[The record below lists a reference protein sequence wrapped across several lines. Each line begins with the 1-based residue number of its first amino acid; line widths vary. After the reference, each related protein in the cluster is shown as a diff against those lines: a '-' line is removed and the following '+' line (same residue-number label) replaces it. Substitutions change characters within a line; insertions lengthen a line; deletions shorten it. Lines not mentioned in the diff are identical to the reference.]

1 MSDSLDAADLQA
13 LQRGE
18 NAALDRLMMRWQL
31 PLRAFLSRHLNHDQ
45 DALDLAQETF
55 VRIYRHR
62 DQFRSGARFSTWM
75 FQIALNLVRD
85 QARRSR
91 RRPTDALD
99 SVPEPVSDSS
109 PPADLE
115 QAESV
120 AAVRAAIAG
129 LPADLRE
136 ALILSEYED
145 LSHAEIG
152 TVVGATPKAVE
163 TRLYRARELLR
174 KQLKK
179 WIRT

>member
-1 MSDSLDAADLQA
+1 
-13 LQRGE
+13 
-18 NAALDRLMMRWQL
+18 
-31 PLRAFLSRHLNHDQ
+31 
-45 DALDLAQETF
+45 
-55 VRIYRHR
+55 
-62 DQFRSGARFSTWM
+62 M

-99 SVPEPVSDSS
+99 AGPEPVSESS

-115 QAESV
+115 RAESV
-120 AAVRAAIAG
+120 AAVRSAIAG
-129 LPADLRE
+129 LPPDLRE

-152 TVVGATPKAVE
+152 AVVGATSKAVE

-174 KQLKK
+174 KQLQK